1 MNHKFEILEPSI
13 QLDCDD
19 SNTHKIFQNLETE
32 TINSLI
38 TKHRQGQRDFRN
50 IDLNGFDLSGIDLS
64 HTDLRGANFFNC
76 ELRCANLDGA
86 DLRGANFKNA
96 NLKAATLKNCDLS
109 EANLT
114 DTEIGHAILNGANLS
129 NAIWMRVSCYR
140 TSLTGATLPDGTRWQ
155 FKTFLAGKNLSV
167 EDLLVFCQQALTRR
181 KQLAQL
187 FVITIFVLGFEV
199 ARLTLP
205 LAFTLIGW

>member
-1 MNHKFEILEPSI
+1 MNHEFDIVESSI
-13 QLDCDD
+13 QLD
-19 SNTHKIFQNLETE
+19 SNTHKIFHNLEIE
-32 TINSLI
+32 TVNKLI
-38 TKHRQGQRDFRN
+38 TRHKSGQRDFRG
-50 IDLNGFDLSGIDLS
+50 IDLNGLDLSGIDLS

-129 NAIWMRVSCYR
+129 NSIWMRVSCYR
-140 TSLTGATLPDGTRWQ
+140 TSMNEATLPDGTKWQ
-155 FKTFLAGKNLSV
+155 FKTFLAGKNLSA
-167 EDLLVFCQQALTRR
+167 EDLLVFCQRSHTRR

-187 FVITIFVLGFEV
+187 FVILIFVLGFYV

-205 LAFTLIGW
+205 LAFALIGW